1 MQNRAHSG
9 RLSLV
14 LLFVCIFAFW
24 WGIAVLTQNNS
35 GAPSGQPTANAASV
49 AFMPEAVAGP
59 VAVQVSFANNTYTY
73 SGIVPA
79 ASACDQ
85 LGEGISVNGS
95 NPSHVTVLLTLMKQS
110 GICREASGD
119 ASQPFA
125 VSVSV
130 ASGTKAILDGL
141 TINGII
147 TPTTIK
153 TASAN

>member
-24 WGIAVLTQNNS
+24 WGIAVLTQNNN

-49 AFMPEAVAGP
+49 AYVPEAVSSP

-95 NPSHVTVLLTLMKQS
+95 NPSHVTVLLTLMKQQ
-110 GICREASGD
+110 GACTDTGD
-119 ASQPFA
+119 SNEPFA

-130 ASGTKAILDGL
+130 GAGTKAVLDGL
-141 TINGII
+141 TVNGVI
-147 TPTTIK
+147 TPTTVQ
-153 TASAN
+153 TAGTN